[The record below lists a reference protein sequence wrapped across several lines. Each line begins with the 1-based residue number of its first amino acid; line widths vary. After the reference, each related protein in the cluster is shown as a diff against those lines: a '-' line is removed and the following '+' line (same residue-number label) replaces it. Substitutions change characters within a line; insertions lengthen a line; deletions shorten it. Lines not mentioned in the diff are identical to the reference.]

1 MLLMSKARS
10 KAEHFTILNRKKI
23 TRIWPV
29 KGFKQI
35 APIT

>member
-1 MLLMSKARS
+1 MSKARS
-10 KAEHFTILNRKKI
+10 KAELFTILDRKKI

-29 KGFKQI
+29 KGFEGI